1 MKYLIIVYFLTIAF
15 LGWFSYGFLDPNLSL
30 WSNPR
35 FTYFQAPL
43 SYLVYH
49 NRPIAST
56 VFFSIVFLLFF
67 CYILFFRFGEKFFVS
82 WKRLLFLLIASGA
95 ILVFSYPAL
104 THDLFNYITTAKVAF
119 TLHENPYIVMPV
131 EIPNEPYL
139 AFTRA
144 ANKVALY
151 GPAWILITVIPHF
164 FGGGNI
170 WRTIISFKVLNA
182 FVYICFSYLI
192 YKITKNI
199 RNVIFFAFNPLILIE
214 VLVSGHND
222 IYMMILAL
230 GGLSIWQKK
239 RLPQKAAGLVLFI
252 FSWLVKG
259 STIVLLPLV
268 FMKKLSWDRLLLIAY
283 CLLSLIFFVV
293 APLRE
298 ELYPWY
304 AVWLIAVA
312 SLMDIKKQ
320 KFIAGFSVALS
331 FALELRHLPY
341 MWMGYYEGPGPILRT
356 FLTIIPVAIYAGIY
370 KLKEKGVHDPH
381 ENRHSE

>member
-1 MKYLIIVYFLTIAF
+1 MKYVIIVYFLTVGF

-30 WSNPR
+30 SSNPL
-35 FTYFQAPL
+35 FTYFQSPL

-49 NRPIAST
+49 NRSVATT
-56 VFFSIVFLLFF
+56 VFLLIMVSLFF
-67 CYILFFRFGEKFFVS
+67 CYACFLRFGEKLFIE
-82 WKRLLFLLIASGA
+82 WKRFLFVAIASA
-95 ILVFSYPAL
+95 MILVFSYPAL
-104 THDLFNYITTAKVAF
+104 THDLFNYITTAKVTF
-119 TLHENPYIVMPV
+119 TYHENPYLVMPI

-151 GPAWILITVIPHF
+151 GPVWILITAIPHF

-170 WRTIISFKVLNA
+170 WRTIIAFKLLNT
-182 FVYICFSYLI
+182 FVYICFLYLI

-214 VLVSGHND
+214 TLVSGHND
-222 IYMMILAL
+222 LFMMILAIS
-230 GGLSIWQKK
+230 GLYVWQKGGISK
-239 RLPQKAAGLVLFI
+239 KAAGIVLFI

-259 STIVLLPLV
+259 STLVLLPLV
-268 FMKKLSWDRLLLIAY
+268 FMKKMSWDRLLLIAY
-283 CLLSLIFFVV
+283 CLLSLVFFVV

-304 AVWLIAVA
+304 AVWLISVA
-312 SLMDIKKQ
+312 SFMDLKKQ
-320 KFIAGFSVALS
+320 TFIAGFSVVLS

-341 MWMGYYEGPGPILRT
+341 IWMGYYEGPGPILRIVFT
-356 FLTIIPVAIYAGIY
+356 VIPVFVYLCFSAYSYLA
-370 KLKEKGVHDPH
+370 
-381 ENRHSE
+381 NRRA

>member
-1 MKYLIIVYFLTIAF
+1 MKYLVIVYFLTIGF

-43 SYLVYH
+43 TYLVYH
-49 NRPIAST
+49 NRSVAT
-56 VFFSIVFLLFF
+56 TAFLLIVLLLFL
-67 CYILFFRFGEKFFVS
+67 CYAWFLRFGEKFFVS
-82 WKRLLFLLIASGA
+82 WKRLLFLLITTSA

-104 THDLFNYITTAKVAF
+104 THDLFNYITTAKVTF
-119 TLHENPYIVMPV
+119 THHENPYLVMPI
-131 EIPNEPYL
+131 EIPNEPNL

-151 GPAWILITVIPHF
+151 GPAWILLTAVPHYL
-164 FGGGNI
+164 GGGDI
-170 WRTIISFKVLNA
+170 WRTIIAFKLMNA
-182 FVYICFSYLI
+182 AVYLGFCYLI
-192 YKITKNI
+192 WRLTKNLT
-199 RNVIFFAFNPLILIE
+199 NVIFFGLNPLILIE

-239 RLPQKAAGLVLFI
+239 RISQKAAGLVLFI

-259 STIVLLPLV
+259 STIVLLPLI
-268 FMKKLSWDRLLLIAY
+268 FMKKLSWDRVLLIAY

-320 KFIAGFSVALS
+320 TFIAGFSIVLS

-356 FLTIIPVAIYAGIY
+356 IFTFIPIVFYIGTYIYG
-370 KLKEKGVHDPH
+370 KK
-381 ENRHSE
+381 NT

>member
-1 MKYLIIVYFLTIAF
+1 MKYLVIVYFFTIGF

-49 NRPIAST
+49 NRSVAT
-56 VFFSIVFLLFF
+56 AVFFSIVLLLFF
-67 CYILFFRFGEKFFVS
+67 CYAWFFRFGEKFFVS
-82 WKRLLFLLIASGA
+82 WKKLLFLLICLSA

-104 THDLFNYITTAKVAF
+104 THDLFNYITTAKVTF
-119 TLHENPYIVMPV
+119 THHENPYLVMPI

-151 GPAWILITVIPHF
+151 GPVWILITAIPHF

-170 WRTIISFKVLNA
+170 WRTIISFKLLNA
-182 FVYICFSYLI
+182 FVYICFSFFI
-192 YKITKNI
+192 YKVTKNI

-230 GGLSIWQKK
+230 GGLYVWQKNRISK
-239 RLPQKAAGLVLFI
+239 KAAGIVLFI
-252 FSWLVKG
+252 LSWLVKG

-268 FMKKLSWDRLLLIAY
+268 FMKKMSWDRVLLIAY

-312 SLMDIKKQ
+312 SFMDLKKR
-320 KFIAGFSVALS
+320 KFIVGFSIVLS

-356 FLTIIPVAIYAGIY
+356 LFTFIPIVFYGGTYIYGKKYITN
-370 KLKEKGVHDPH
+370 
-381 ENRHSE
+381 ENPYNKS